1 MTLLLHTALVWA
13 LASPGA
19 IPLHAS
25 LQEAAEPPS
34 QDYHPAHITI
44 DTSAL
49 RSDLDPEE
57 VDKQQD
63 LFERDVPTFFLGK
76 SRLVETASDDAAEV
90 RIIVRWDDFAD
101 FRYGVRIEA
110 TTPDGRDHDT
120 SFVFQGD
127 EHDLLTRM
135 KDEVPTVLGWLER
148 PDEAAPPPPSSTPP
162 PGDVSSTGKT
172 TPAPEPRLHALG
184 KAGIGVA
191 AVGLA
196 AGIAGAVLFTRTDL
210 ETTLNGERRERTQ
223 ERGHPALSVALM
235 AAGGAVLIT
244 GAALLATDLARPAK
258 PKARAHLTPVLSTS
272 GGGLSLSG
280 RF

>member
-1 MTLLLHTALVWA
+1 MNPLLHTALVWA
-13 LASPGA
+13 LTSPGA
-19 IPLHAS
+19 NPLHTA
-25 LQEAAEPPS
+25 LQEASEPAS

-49 RSDLDPEE
+49 RSDLDPQE

-63 LFERDVPTFFLGK
+63 LFERDVPTFFLGETQ
-76 SRLVETASDDAAEV
+76 LVETASDDSAEI

-110 TTPDGRDHDT
+110 TTPDGREHDT

-148 PDEAAPPPPSSTPP
+148 PDEATPPPASSTPS
-162 PGDVSSTGKT
+162 PGNLSSPGET
-172 TPAPEPRLHALG
+172 TPPPEPRLHALG

-196 AGIAGAVLFTRTDL
+196 AGIAGVVLFTRTDL
-210 ETTLNGERRERTQ
+210 DTTLNGDRRERTQ
-223 ERGHPALSVALM
+223 ERSHPTLSVALM

-258 PKARAHLTPVLSTS
+258 PKARAHLTPVLSSS